1 MPTKFLDKEM
11 IKQLSEVFD
20 AHLEHLVEIILFY
33 DNNDC
38 ASCEDTHHLLEEI
51 TALSEKLYFSAF
63 ELKENPQ
70 LAQLYQVDL
79 TPGLVIIGRDADRS
93 LDYGIRF
100 TGIPS
105 GYEFSSLIQDILLVS
120 KRDSGLKP
128 EIRSEL
134 KGLTKPVHLQ
144 VFVTPT

>member
-1 MPTKFLDKEM
+1 MPVKLLDEEI
-11 IKQLSEVFD
+11 IKQLSQIFD
-20 AHLEHLVEIILFY
+20 AQLEHPVEIILFY

-38 ASCEDTHHLLEEI
+38 ASCEDTRHLLEEI
-51 TALSEKLYFSAF
+51 TVLSDKLYFSAF

-70 LAQLYQVDL
+70 LAQLYHVDL
-79 TPGLVIIGRDADRS
+79 TPGLVIIGRDAERP